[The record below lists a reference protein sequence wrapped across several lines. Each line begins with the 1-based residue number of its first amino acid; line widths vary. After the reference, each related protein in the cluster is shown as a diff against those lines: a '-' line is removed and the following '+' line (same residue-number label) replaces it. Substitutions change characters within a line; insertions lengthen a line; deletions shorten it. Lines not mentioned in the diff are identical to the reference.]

1 MNAMLEGL
9 QQGHHQAFGGIG
21 QRMTFDND
29 AGAHHNKSAREMA
42 GRCVRKEFHL
52 NVYCLTCFKQSD
64 MDNVSLYVTRRVT
77 FGPNAQM
84 TSLSKMTLK

>member
-42 GRCVRKEFHL
+42 GGCLRKEFHL
-52 NVYCLTCFKQSD
+52 HVYCLTCFKQSG
-64 MDNVSLYVTRRVT
+64 MDNVSLYVLWLL
-77 FGPNAQM
+77 NEKD
-84 TSLSKMTLK
+84 SLCQVAALEVLTD